1 VVLTVYPSYN
11 SLAAMSGLEPCMS
24 LLKTTVLCAGLI
36 TSLAVSAHPKLLS
49 STPSDGAKG
58 APPAVIELRFS
69 ENLLT
74 QFSGAKLTM
83 TDMPGMSHSPMPL
96 KASVAAST
104 DPKVML
110 IKPAS
115 ALTAGTYRVD
125 WRAVSS
131 DTHPIL
137 GNVMFSVQP

>member
-1 VVLTVYPSYN
+1 
-11 SLAAMSGLEPCMS
+11 MSV
-24 LLKTTVLCAGLI
+24 LKTALAGGALWTGLLI
-36 TSLAVSAHPKLLS
+36 SLPASAHPKLLS
-49 STPSDGAKG
+49 SIPAAGAQG
-58 APPAVIELRFS
+58 AAPAVIELRFS

-83 TDMPGMSHSPMPL
+83 TDMPGMPNSSMPV
-96 KASVAAST
+96 KASVAASV

-115 ALTAGTYRVD
+115 MLTGGTYRVD

-131 DTHPIL
+131 DTHPIT
-137 GNVMFSVQP
+137 GNVVFSVQP